1 MQEIIEK
8 DSDEV
13 EQVGLKRH
21 LLYFTLTPIP

>member
-13 EQVGLKRH
+13 EQAGLKRH
-21 LLYFTLTPIP
+21 LLYFTLTLIP